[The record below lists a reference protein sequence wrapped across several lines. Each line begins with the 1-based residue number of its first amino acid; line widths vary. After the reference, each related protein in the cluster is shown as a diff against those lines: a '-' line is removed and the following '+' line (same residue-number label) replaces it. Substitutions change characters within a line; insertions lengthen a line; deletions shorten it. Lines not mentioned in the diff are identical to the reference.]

1 MNKKYKDVIQWLENK
16 ALTEPEKAEQ
26 IINHNIDLVS
36 SAFNKPFTYIHNLVS
51 GEDLNEISPDD
62 SKIVNFYFSTFRKW
76 MR

>member
-26 IINHNIDLVS
+26 IINHNIELVS
-36 SAFNKPFTYIHNLVS
+36 SAFNRPFAYIHNLVS
-51 GEDLNEISPDD
+51 NENPGEIDPDE
-62 SKIVNFYFSTFRKW
+62 SKIVNFYYSTFRKW